1 LPGRPGTSSEVLRLG
16 SSFTASSPSSAAALR
31 AAILSASNAR
41 AASSASVSSGIV
53 SREDIEGLRE
63 RMEVG
68 VLGMEE
74 ELKE

>member
-1 LPGRPGTSSEVLRLG
+1 
-16 SSFTASSPSSAAALR
+16 
-31 AAILSASNAR
+31 
-41 AASSASVSSGIV
+41 VSSGIV

-74 ELKE
+74 EPKE